1 MAIYFGAIKNNR
13 SFARNIAATC
23 KTLGLEGLVQHKYIK
38 RKFQPDLENLKSF
51 IEKLNDQDFQIELQS
66 IKSFYSRLMDITLM
80 LMETL
85 YLRSS

>member
-1 MAIYFGAIKNNR
+1 MVLEMFMPEISQQHG
-13 SFARNIAATC
+13 

-66 IKSFYSRLMDITLM
+66 INHFIHV
-80 LMETL
+80 
-85 YLRSS
+85 